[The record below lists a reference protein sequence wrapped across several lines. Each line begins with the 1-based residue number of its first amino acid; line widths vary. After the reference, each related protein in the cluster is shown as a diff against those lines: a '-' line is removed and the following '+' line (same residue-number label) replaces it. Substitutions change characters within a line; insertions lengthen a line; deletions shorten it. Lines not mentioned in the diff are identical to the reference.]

1 MDGILIVSKRLN
13 GKLDRTVNKEHWA
26 VDLTF
31 MQLLAYSHL
40 IHERMDC
47 HHRSSNVQIKWALC
61 SIFVIKSLKLPLILN
76 AFALLTLA
84 FMHSVL
90 VRVAAHTHFSPQ
102 PALNRQIH
110 YQRLSYPRPSTF
122 NKKKEKILRSLFI
135 RCQLNTHTHTHHVH
149 QPKKGAWQ
157 TNYHERKVEC
167 SSRKCIRPLY
177 SYQANVFRIRLSFV
191 QNICS
196 VFDSSLY
203 VSSVSLILLVSLSS
217 CFFVREFPSKQRM

>member
-1 MDGILIVSKRLN
+1 MAPMDGILIVSKRLN

-47 HHRSSNVQIKWALC
+47 HHRSSNVQIEWALC

-149 QPKKGAWQ
+149 QPKKLPGKLTI
-157 TNYHERKVEC
+157 TNAKWNAHLKSVFVRYIAIKRMYFELGWV
-167 SSRKCIRPLY
+167 LY
-177 SYQANVFRIRLSFV
+177 RTYVRFLIRLFTFRQFHSF
-191 QNICS
+191 
-196 VFDSSLY
+196 Y
-203 VSSVSLILLVSLSS
+203 
-217 CFFVREFPSKQRM
+217 